1 MKCFRALFLLGL
13 IFLLNANSVMAF
25 RIKSGYEAL
34 EEYDYFKAKKQFSKS
49 IRSNPSA
56 AAFGLSTIYARNDN
70 PFYNKDSAYRYIL
83 LADSTFDQAK
93 LSKKE
98 RWTVY
103 GWTRNGIDSL
113 RQLISNQFYLEAQ
126 QQHSVPS
133 YTEFV
138 SKHPWAEQCEQAT
151 NTRDSLAFL
160 NVVQENTSEAYDTF
174 LAQYPTSRYA
184 DLAQDNFHY
193 VHYLEYTKADNLKS
207 YNDYLLNYP
216 ESPMKGSAELRVFEI
231 ATAPNTPEAYEFF
244 VKRYSEN
251 SYIDQAWNEFF
262 QVYLNDY
269 SRERIEEFLERYP
282 NAPNRAMI
290 EQELLLADSLLLP
303 VNVNG
308 LYGYMNTDGE
318 LVIQPEFQSAE
329 RFHNGLAVVAM
340 KNHYGAIDKLGK
352 LRVHFS
358 YDALS
363 NFEMG
368 RAIVE
373 KEEKLGMIDRNS
385 KTILP
390 TEYEDIGEVSEGL
403 VYFLK
408 DEKYGYCNAM
418 GEIVIGEHFNEAY
431 SFSKGNALVEIN
443 GNQAIIDTKGNY
455 IFEPR
460 FEKLHQLSD
469 SLYSFAQDDLKGIIS
484 VNGKVVVEPIYEEIG
499 TFNDGLALVAS
510 GDTVR
515 YINLLGQV
523 VIDKNFRTFPNYLFK
538 GEFNNGKAI
547 VFRKGKYGKI
557 NLKGDIVTE
566 IEHDNLGV
574 GEKHTPFMKKELWG
588 LLNESNKV
596 VIPPTYSSL
605 DAIGNRFVVAG
616 EEDSLGL
623 LDLKGNK
630 LLPFAFQDISVLK
643 DDFLKVRQ
651 DGVYGIYKIDEPL
664 LGISYYQIRLF
675 NDDFVLLI
683 NDDNV
688 DYFDLKREQIIEVNR
703 GDE

>member
-1 MKCFRALFLLGL
+1 MKCLHALFLLGL
-13 IFLLNANSVMAF
+13 LFVLNVNSALAF
-25 RIKSGYEAL
+25 RIKSGYDAL
-34 EEYDYFKAKKQFSKS
+34 EEYNYFKAKKQFSKS
-49 IRSNPSA
+49 VKSNPSA

-70 PFYNKDSAYRYIL
+70 PFFNKDSAYRYIL
-83 LADSTFDQAK
+83 LADSTYEKAK
-93 LSKKE
+93 FSKRE
-98 RWTVY
+98 RWKVY

-113 RQLISNQFYLEAQ
+113 RQLISTQFYLAAQ
-126 QQHSVPS
+126 EEHSIPS

-138 SKHPWAEQCEQAT
+138 AKHPWAEQCEQAT

-160 NVVQENTSEAYDTF
+160 NVVQENTSEAYDAF

-193 VHYLEYTKADNLKS
+193 VHYLEFTKADDLKA
-207 YNDYLLNYP
+207 YNDYLLSYP
-216 ESPMKGSAELRVFEI
+216 DSPMKASAELRIYEI
-231 ATAPNTPEAYEFF
+231 ATEPNTEEAYAFF
-244 VKRYSEN
+244 VNRYPNN
-251 SYIDQAWNEFF
+251 SYIDEAWKEFF
-262 QVYLNDY
+262 QIYLSDY
-269 SRERIEEFLERYP
+269 SKERIQRFLEAYP
-282 NAPNRAMI
+282 NAGNRTMI
-290 EQELLLADSLLLP
+290 EQELLLADSVFLP

-308 LYGYMNTDGE
+308 LYGYMNGDGV
-318 LVIQPEFQSAE
+318 LLIRPEFQSAE
-329 RFHNGLAVVAM
+329 RFHNGLAVVGM
-340 KNHYGAIDKLGK
+340 NNYYGAIDKHGK
-352 LRVHFS
+352 VKIPFNF
-358 YDALS
+358 DAVS
-363 NFEMG
+363 NFESG

-373 KEEKLGMIDRNS
+373 KEGKLGMIDRNS
-385 KTILP
+385 TTILP
-390 TEYEDIGEVSEGL
+390 TEYEDIGEVSEEL
-403 VYFLK
+403 AYFLK
-408 DEKYGYCNAM
+408 DEKYGYCNRM

-431 SFSKGNALVEIN
+431 SFSNGNALVEVN
-443 GNQAIIDTKGNY
+443 GNQAIIDRKGNY

-484 VNGKVVVEPIYEEIG
+484 TSGNIIVEPIYDEIG

-523 VIDKNFRTFPNYLFK
+523 DIDKNFRTFPNYLFK

-547 VFRKGKYGKI
+547 VLRKGKYGKI

-566 IEHDNLGV
+566 IEYDNLGV

-588 LLNESNKV
+588 LLNASNKV

-605 DAIGNRFVVAG
+605 DVIDNRFVVAG

-651 DGVYGIYKIDEPL
+651 DGVYGIYKIDEL
-664 LGISYYQIRLF
+664 LLEISYYQIRLF

-688 DYFDLKREQIIEVNR
+688 DYFDLKRERIIEVNR